1 MALGSGRKAQFE
13 KLLQELKT
21 LVLGGSVG
29 FAAGV
34 AEELENL
41 ANKGAS
47 FSALPRTAYT
57 RYFSAV
63 APPKSSTTLINQMTL
78 FIGAF
83 SFYWHAIDRYSF
95 RPKNEALRKAVL
107 DPIVFAMSKELAEM
121 VVKSGMKTTAEAAVA
136 AVQPLSLRYAGAR
149 ALADPK
155 DVENSAVFIAGYSI
169 VNDTEL
175 PLTAEEK
182 AALAGIVVAKLL
194 EGIAKLDLPKRI
206 KALETLL

>member
-47 FSALPRTAYT
+47 FSDLPRTAYT
-57 RYFSAV
+57 RYFSSV

-83 SFYWHAIDRYSF
+83 SFYWHAIDRY
-95 RPKNEALRKAVL
+95 
-107 DPIVFAMSKELAEM
+107 
-121 VVKSGMKTTAEAAVA
+121 
-136 AVQPLSLRYAGAR
+136 
-149 ALADPK
+149 
-155 DVENSAVFIAGYSI
+155 
-169 VNDTEL
+169 
-175 PLTAEEK
+175 
-182 AALAGIVVAKLL
+182 
-194 EGIAKLDLPKRI
+194 
-206 KALETLL
+206 